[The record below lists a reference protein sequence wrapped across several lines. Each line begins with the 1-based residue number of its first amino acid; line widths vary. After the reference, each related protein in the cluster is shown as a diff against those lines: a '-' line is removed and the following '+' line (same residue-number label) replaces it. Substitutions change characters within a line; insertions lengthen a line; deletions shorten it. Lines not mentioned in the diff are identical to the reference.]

1 MPIDIRHM
9 TPLLEVFDMP
19 TSLAFYREVLG
30 FKIVMDDGKPVPD
43 NDWLCLELNEVHLM
57 LNTAYEREHRPPA
70 PDPRRTAT
78 HHDTCLYFGCP
89 DPDAAYEYLRD
100 KGVKLKPP
108 TTAPYGMRQ
117 LYFTDPDN
125 YNVCLQWR
133 ADKIKKANT
142 P

>member
-9 TPLLEVFDMP
+9 APLLEVFDMP
-19 TSLAFYREVLG
+19 TSIAFYRGTLG

-43 NDWLCLELNEVHLM
+43 NDWVCLELNDIQVM

-70 PDPRRTAT
+70 PDPKRIAA

-89 DPDAAYEYLRD
+89 DPDAAYEYLRE

-108 TTAPYGMRQ
+108 STAPYGMRQ
-117 LYFTDPDN
+117 LYLTDPDN
-125 YNVCLQWR
+125 YNICLQWR
-133 ADKIKKANT
+133 AKEADTAGAG
-142 P
+142 